1 MFYQQKMQFEKE
13 ITRFAPSPT
22 GRLHLGHAFS
32 ALFAQ
37 KEAEKRSGRV
47 LLRMENIDK
56 ARCKTEYEAHI
67 REDLR
72 WLGFDWNGEIRR
84 QSDHIKDYKIA
95 LQKLQEIGVLYP
107 CFCSRSEI
115 LKEIENSFGAPHNSI
130 LGPDGPTYPGTCRSL
145 TPDFQSEQIASGK
158 KYGLRLDVRKSLNI
172 VGEISWFDVESGET
186 RAEPEIFG
194 DIILAR
200 KDVMTSYHLS
210 CTVDDNIQGVS
221 LVTRAEDLTLATHIH
236 RLLQQLLDYKVPEY
250 KFHKIIVDENGDRL
264 AKRVKSKTIYAM
276 RKEGLTAS
284 DIRLAVGL

>member
-1 MFYQQKMQFEKE
+1 M
-13 ITRFAPSPT
+13 
-22 GRLHLGHAFS
+22 
-32 ALFAQ
+32 
-37 KEAEKRSGRV
+37 
-47 LLRMENIDK
+47 
-56 ARCKTEYEAHI
+56 
-67 REDLR
+67 
-72 WLGFDWNGEIRR
+72 
-84 QSDHIKDYKIA
+84 
-95 LQKLQEIGVLYP
+95 
-107 CFCSRSEI
+107 
-115 LKEIENSFGAPHNSI
+115 
-130 LGPDGPTYPGTCRSL
+130 GPDGPTYPGTCRSL
-145 TPDFQSEQIASGK
+145 TPDLQSEQIASGK
-158 KYGLRLDVRKSLNI
+158 KYALRLDVRKSLNI
-172 VGEISWFDVESGET
+172 VGDISWFDVESGET